1 MNNNNF
7 IIDNEEYKI
16 IKILSPSNSE
26 NKYLIYTDK
35 DNEYYA
41 SRFIEENG
49 NIKLYDI
56 AEEYEWDY
64 IDKRMEEI
72 LHGN

>member
-1 MNNNNF
+1 MKNNTF

-16 IKILSPSNSE
+16 IKILNPSNSE

-41 SRFIEENG
+41 SRFVEENG

>member
-1 MNNNNF
+1 MNNNTF